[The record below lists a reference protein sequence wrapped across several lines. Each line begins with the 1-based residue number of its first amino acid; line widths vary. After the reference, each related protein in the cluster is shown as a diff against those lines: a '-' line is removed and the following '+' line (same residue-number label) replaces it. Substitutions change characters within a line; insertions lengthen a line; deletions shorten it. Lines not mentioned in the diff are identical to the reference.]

1 MPTAGSMDRQ
11 ISVLRPTIVGRDDFN
26 SPIFEWLPV
35 HRVWSGKKQTNEGER
50 FDETTK
56 ERYGLDTV
64 TFKTRYIAVY
74 VTDRVVCE
82 GTQYDVKGVREIG
95 RREGVEIICESQK

>member
-1 MPTAGSMDRQ
+1 MDRI

-26 SPIFEWLPV
+26 EPRYEWLPV
-35 HRVWSGKKQTNEGER
+35 HRVWAGKKQNSEAER
-50 FDETTK
+50 FDEHTK
-56 ERYGLDTV
+56 ERYGFSAV

-74 VTDRVVCE
+74 VTDRVICE

-95 RREGVEIICESQK
+95 RREGVEIVCEAQT